1 MSWRKSPA
9 ERKAAPGACDLRL
22 AGTASPVMVRKL
34 LPTNDITMHTKPKQG
49 EIDWIVDGRHTI
61 TWTNDGD
68 PEFTVTDAKGS
79 SFSANDLYDIVEW
92 IKKPK

>member
-1 MSWRKSPA
+1 MSWRKSPS
-9 ERKAAPGACDLRL
+9 ERKAAQDAWDFRFY
-22 AGTASPVMVRKL
+22 GTARTAVVRQL
-34 LPTNDITMHTKPKQG
+34 LPTSEIVMHTKPDQG
-49 EIDWIVDGRHTI
+49 IIAWTVDGRHTI